1 MKQVISDLLAKAT
14 EFLQQ
19 LAAKKTGSHSI
30 NIEELKRSVSSATL
44 NLRSRISESE
54 SGSVQTDS
62 ETSPVTASKI
72 EVETPVV
79 EVVAASVSEAVA
91 ENVAVEA
98 IKPANPP
105 KQKAAVVIAVADSLP
120 QVPEDSA
127 LRRHYLTQRQAE
139 LLAELGDE
147 PSDSTLKR
155 HYQQLLAVKTAK

>member
-79 EVVAASVSEAVA
+79 EVVASEAVA
-91 ENVAVEA
+91 ETVAVET
-98 IKPANPP
+98 IKPANLT
-105 KQKAAVVIAVADSLP
+105 KQKAAVVTTVADSLL

-155 HYQQLLAVKTAK
+155 HYHQLVAAKTAK